1 MSPEARVEERDEDR
15 ERKKTVG
22 REEKKKNKK
31 MP

>member
-1 MSPEARVEERDEDR
+1 MSPEAHLEERDEDR

-22 REEKKKNKK
+22 REEKKKNK